1 MKVFKNLYKKL
12 FGELVYVVT
21 IESIYGERSIYEV
34 NDIKIIHEQVNE
46 LNEDGQ
52 YHHMVSKVEKK
63 RVYPF
68 KYDKLIKHYRLTFA
82 KDGLTEKVYSEKDD
96 HIYSFLIIDKSLT
109 NVKRIN

>member
-46 LNEDGQ
+46 LNEFGE
-52 YHHMVSKVEKK
+52 YVRGEAYVGKN
-63 RVYPF
+63 
-68 KYDKLIKHYRLTFA
+68 INT
-82 KDGLTEKVYSEKDD
+82 
-96 HIYSFLIIDKSLT
+96 IIL
-109 NVKRIN
+109 